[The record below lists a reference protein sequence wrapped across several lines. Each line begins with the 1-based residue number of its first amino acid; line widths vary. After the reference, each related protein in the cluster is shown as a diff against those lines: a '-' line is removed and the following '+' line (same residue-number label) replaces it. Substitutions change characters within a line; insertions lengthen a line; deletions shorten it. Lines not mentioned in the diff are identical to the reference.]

1 MLIQKFITNCYRV
14 LKNNKKFTL
23 CFQNKNINIW
33 YSILKYIKN
42 AGFNLSKIEINYT
55 QGSSFNKNWAKF
67 SPKND
72 VYITFVKEEKVIKS
86 NSEHLIENQFLQQT
100 IVKKINNDKLNL
112 SKSEIFDLYVISII
126 NLLFDGYVIS
136 DQKLDLK
143 SISKAFLELETI
155 NAIK

>member
-1 MLIQKFITNCYRV
+1 M
-14 LKNNKKFTL
+14 
-23 CFQNKNINIW
+23 
-33 YSILKYIKN
+33 
-42 AGFNLSKIEINYT
+42 
-55 QGSSFNKNWAKF
+55 
-67 SPKND
+67 
-72 VYITFVKEEKVIKS
+72 
-86 NSEHLIENQFLQQT
+86 IENQFLQQT